1 MRLFYRT
8 RYSTMRASLLTR
20 QKGFPVFPPPNPFA
34 NRYIRMGILC
44 SWIVYPLRGQVKSSA
59 IKKRSAVSILIR
71 TDIDDPYRIPPL
83 PAGRVNVFVLRC

>member
-34 NRYIRMGILC
+34 IATSEWEFCVAGLFTHYEVRSSHRQSRSVPPSPYSYAPISMVPTGYRLC
-44 SWIVYPLRGQVKSSA
+44 PQ
-59 IKKRSAVSILIR
+59 
-71 TDIDDPYRIPPL
+71 
-83 PAGRVNVFVLRC
+83 AG

>member
-1 MRLFYRT
+1 VPEEGVVSEFNQAKGLP
-8 RYSTMRASLLTR
+8 SLPSAKPLR
-20 QKGFPVFPPPNPFA
+20 D
-34 NRYIRMGILC
+34 RYIRMGILC